1 MGGAST
7 WEILDESDEDKDSK
21 PSSKIVTPSSTAE
34 RQQVREVREKSK
46 TSSSKKMAKAE
57 SESEEEDVIVLT
69 KEEVSGASSKGVSA
83 VTSSLSEL
91 IMLEPSTKESGKL
104 EQSQSTGGAVGSST
118 VGEGRG
124 KEKKELKKEQ
134 GDTNRPQGRTNVSR
148 GRGKKRRGS
157 KS

>member
-21 PSSKIVTPSSTAE
+21 QSSKIITPSSTAE
-34 RQQVREVREKSK
+34 RQQVKEVREKSM
-46 TSSSKKMAKAE
+46 TKAE

-69 KEEVSGASSKGVSA
+69 KEEVSGASSKGVST

-91 IMLEPSTKESGKL
+91 IMLESSTKESGKL
-104 EQSQSTGGAVGSST
+104 GQSQSTGGAVGSST
-118 VGEGRG
+118 VGEGRSKG
-124 KEKKELKKEQ
+124 KKELKKDQ
-134 GDTNRPQGRTNVSR
+134 SDMSRPQGRTNVSR

-157 KS
+157 KT

>member
-21 PSSKIVTPSSTAE
+21 QSSKIVTPSSTAE
-34 RQQVREVREKSK
+34 RQQVKEVREKSK

-69 KEEVSGASSKGVSA
+69 KKKVNGASSKGA
-83 VTSSLSEL
+83 TSSLSEL

-104 EQSQSTGGAVGSST
+104 GQSQSTGGAVGSSM
-118 VGEGRG
+118 VGKGRS
-124 KEKKELKKEQ
+124 E
-134 GDTNRPQGRTNVSR
+134 
-148 GRGKKRRGS
+148 GKKS
-157 KS
+157 

>member
-34 RQQVREVREKSK
+34 RQQVKEVREKSK

-69 KEEVSGASSKGVSA
+69 KEEVSGASSKGA
-83 VTSSLSEL
+83 TSSLSEL

-104 EQSQSTGGAVGSST
+104 GQSQSTGGGVGSST

-124 KEKKELKKEQ
+124 KGKKELKKDQ
-134 GDTNRPQGRTNVSR
+134 GDISRPQGRTNVSR

-157 KS
+157 KT